1 MWKIQL
7 QINNFFLEK
16 LAFEQCSA
24 LTLMCN
30 NFNLKNVYFDE
41 SFGEILSFEA
51 Q

>member
-1 MWKIQL
+1 MWKTQL

-24 LTLMCN
+24 LMLMCN
-30 NFNLKNVYFDE
+30 NINLKNVYLDE
-41 SFGEILSFEA
+41 IFGEILSFEA